1 MRATYSF
8 PEIKSLIRTL
18 DYTSLN
24 ILKELVEEEK
34 ECYTPYEVRAL
45 HRFLQLKHK
54 QFLRNEVKVE
64 YLLSFN

>member
-34 ECYTPYEVRAL
+34 EYYTPYEVRAL
-45 HRFLQLKHK
+45 YRFLQLKHK
-54 QFLRNEVKVE
+54 HFLRNEVKVE